1 MTELPF
7 FYRDDDPSEQK
18 RVEKIIAKGGCKPVL
33 WGTLEEMKDGWH
45 NDFVGGATDDQIISE
60 GGMITS
66 GAEDIAELSKSYQLE
81 CPLALLTNVSNI
93 ELLKVN
99 YGHGPTGIF
108 QEYFDKEDA
117 LLPKPGQT
125 VSAFENYVR
134 ECSLSKSTEE
144 EKLAAYH
151 ARLKELNLNTHSTEL
166 LIHQNET
173 SFPLGD
179 QQLLQSRHT
188 IGDIDWSVVKNMAP
202 DGRKKY
208 IDRIG
213 KFIKDSLHAE

>member
-1 MTELPF
+1 MTELEF
-7 FYRDDDPSEQK
+7 FYRDDDPSERK
-18 RVEKIIAKGGCKPVL
+18 RVGKIIAKGGCKPVL

-81 CPLALLTNVSNI
+81 CRLALLTNVSNI

-144 EKLAAYH
+144 EKLAAYQ
-151 ARLKELNLNTHSTEL
+151 ARLKELNLHTQSTEL
-166 LIHQNET
+166 LIPQNDVT
-173 SFPLGD
+173 FQFGD
-179 QQLLQSRHT
+179 QQLLQSWST
-188 IGDIDWSVVKNMAP
+188 IGEIRKNEIKDMSP

-208 IDRIG
+208 MDRIG
-213 KFIKDSLHAE
+213 KLIKDSLHTE

>member
-1 MTELPF
+1 MTELEF
-7 FYRDDDPSEQK
+7 FYRDDDPSERR
-18 RVEKIIAKGGCKPVL
+18 RVGKIIAKGGCKPVL
-33 WGTLEEMKDGWH
+33 WETLEEMKDNWH
-45 NDFVGGATDDQIISE
+45 YAFVGGATDERIVSK

-81 CPLALLTNVSNI
+81 CRLALLTNVSNI
-93 ELLKVN
+93 ELLKVD

-117 LLPKPGQT
+117 LLPQPGQT
-125 VSAFENYVR
+125 VSVFENFVQ

-173 SFPLGD
+173 SFQLGD
-179 QQLLQSRHT
+179 QQLLQSWNT
-188 IGDIDWSVVKNMAP
+188 IGDIDWNEIKDMSP
-202 DGRKKY
+202 DSRKKY